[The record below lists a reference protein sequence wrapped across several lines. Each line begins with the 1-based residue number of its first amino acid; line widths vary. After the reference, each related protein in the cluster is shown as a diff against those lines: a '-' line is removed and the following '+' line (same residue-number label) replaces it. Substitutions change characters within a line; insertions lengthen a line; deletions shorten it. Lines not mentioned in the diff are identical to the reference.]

1 MLLIKS
7 ILGMFMRDVIE
18 DSVRS
23 VAKREAVAQ
32 LSESVRV
39 EFLRTVAEGYTREVT
54 HNIGQYVRSVEAMSV
69 VVSSDNTGER
79 LYTALQSSLKNLEV
93 ELERQGP
100 DSPVI
105 KYLQERYGG
114 RDDRANAYSVVGLQQ
129 RPVYSM
135 LSGYSE
141 SAQSDQP
148 WLNRVLK
155 DSPEIGEILA
165 TEASRIFGRLFS
177 ASPDIASPL

>member
-39 EFLRTVAEGYTREVT
+39 EFLRTVAEGYSREVT
-54 HNIGQYVRSVEAMSV
+54 HNIGQYVRSVEAISV

-79 LYTALQSSLKNLEV
+79 LYNALQSSLKTLEV

-100 DSPVI
+100 DSAVVQ
-105 KYLQERYGG
+105 YLQEKYGG
-114 RDDRANAYSVVGLQQ
+114 RDTSSVVGLQQ
-129 RPVYSM
+129 LPVYAM

-141 SAQSDQP
+141 SDQADQP
-148 WLNRVLK
+148 WLNRAMA

-165 TEASRIFGRLFS
+165 TEASRIFERLFS
-177 ASPDIASPL
+177 ASPDISSPL

>member
-1 MLLIKS
+1 MLLLKS

-54 HNIGQYVRSVEAMSV
+54 NNIGQYVRSVEAMSV

-105 KYLQERYGG
+105 KYLQEKYGG

-141 SAQSDQP
+141 SSQSDQP
-148 WLNRVLK
+148 WLNRAME

-165 TEASRIFGRLFS
+165 TEASRIFDQLFS
-177 ASPDIASPL
+177 DSTKIS

>member
-7 ILGMFMRDVIE
+7 ILGLFMRDVIE
-18 DSVRS
+18 DSIRGV
-23 VAKREAVAQ
+23 VKREAVAQ
-32 LSESVRV
+32 LSESVRA

-100 DSPVI
+100 DSAVVQ
-105 KYLQERYGG
+105 YLQEKYGG

-141 SAQSDQP
+141 SDQSDQP
-148 WLNRVLK
+148 WLNRALAN
-155 DSPEIGEILA
+155 SPEIGEILA
-165 TEASRIFGRLFS
+165 TEASRIFDRLFS
-177 ASPDIASPL
+177 DSTKIS

>member
-32 LSESVRV
+32 LAESVRT

-105 KYLQERYGG
+105 KYLQEKYGG
-114 RDDRANAYSVVGLQQ
+114 RNTASVVGLQQ
-129 RPVYSM
+129 LPVYSM

-141 SAQSDQP
+141 SDQADQP
-148 WLNRVLK
+148 WLNRALA

-165 TEASRIFGRLFS
+165 TEASRIFDRLFNS
-177 ASPDIASPL
+177 STKVP

>member
-7 ILGMFMRDVIE
+7 ILGLFMRDVIE

-32 LSESVRV
+32 LSETVRQ
-39 EFLRTVAEGYTREVT
+39 EFLRTVAEGYTKEVT
-54 HNIGQYVRSVEAMSV
+54 HNIGQYVRSVEAMTV

-79 LYTALQSSLKNLEV
+79 LYNALQSSLKTLEV

-100 DSPVI
+100 ESPVI

-114 RDDRANAYSVVGLQQ
+114 REEIGASASSVIGRKSQ
-129 RPVYSM
+129 PVYAM
-135 LSGYSE
+135 LSDYSE
-141 SAQSDQP
+141 SAQADQP
-148 WLNRVLK
+148 WLNRVLAN
-155 DSPEIGEILA
+155 SPEIGEILA
-165 TEASRIFGRLFS
+165 EEASRIFDRLFS
-177 ASPDIASPL
+177 ASPEIP

>member
-39 EFLRTVAEGYTREVT
+39 EFLRTVAEGYTREIT
-54 HNIGQYVRSVEAMSV
+54 HNIGQYVRSVEAISV

-114 RDDRANAYSVVGLQQ
+114 RDTASVVGLQQ

-165 TEASRIFGRLFS
+165 TEASRIFDRLFS

>member
-23 VAKREAVAQ
+23 VSKREAVAQ
-32 LSESVRV
+32 LAESVRV

-100 DSPVI
+100 DSAVVQ
-105 KYLQERYGG
+105 YLQEKYGG
-114 RDDRANAYSVVGLQQ
+114 RDDRANAYSLVGLQQ
-129 RPVYSM
+129 LPVYSM

-141 SAQSDQP
+141 SDQYDQP
-148 WLNRVLK
+148 WLNRVLA
-155 DSPEIGEILA
+155 DSPEVGEILA
-165 TEASRIFGRLFS
+165 TEASKIFDRLFS
-177 ASPDIASPL
+177 DSTKIS

>member
-1 MLLIKS
+1 
-7 ILGMFMRDVIE
+7 
-18 DSVRS
+18 
-23 VAKREAVAQ
+23 
-32 LSESVRV
+32 
-39 EFLRTVAEGYTREVT
+39 
-54 HNIGQYVRSVEAMSV
+54 

-79 LYTALQSSLKNLEV
+79 LYTALQSSLKKLEV

-100 DSPVI
+100 DSAVV
-105 KYLQERYGG
+105 KYLQEKYGV

-148 WLNRVLK
+148 WLNRALA
-155 DSPEIGEILA
+155 DSPEIGEVLA
-165 TEASRIFGRLFS
+165 TEASRIFDRLFS
-177 ASPDIASPL
+177 SSTEVASSL

>member
-18 DSVRS
+18 DSIRS

-79 LYTALQSSLKNLEV
+79 LYTALQSSLKSLEV

-100 DSPVI
+100 DSPII
-105 KYLQERYGG
+105 KYLQEKYGG
-114 RDDRANAYSVVGLQQ
+114 RDTASVVGLQQ

-148 WLNRVLK
+148 WLNRAMA

-165 TEASRIFGRLFS
+165 TEASRIFDRLFS
-177 ASPDIASPL
+177 DSTKIS

>member
-105 KYLQERYGG
+105 KYLQEKYGG
-114 RDDRANAYSVVGLQQ
+114 RDTASVVGLQQ
-129 RPVYSM
+129 LPVYSM

-141 SAQSDQP
+141 SDQADQP
-148 WLNRVLK
+148 WLNRAMA

-165 TEASRIFGRLFS
+165 TEASRIFDRLFS
-177 ASPDIASPL
+177 ESTKIS